1 VLRIRDPRTFVL
13 TLVTAAVAVWWMGAT
28 WAGPVGRSFAFWL
41 VACCV
46 CERMWVRLARGEAT
60 LSMASCGNF
69 AALLLLPASQAM
81 AVTALSSVLGEMLFM
96 RKPPRR
102 VAFNAA
108 QSAITV
114 GVAAWMFDALGGD
127 RTRLMEMIG
136 TLQWTPLIGAALA
149 YFLVNSAAVSLA
161 VSLSD
166 RLHFATAWKDN
177 FGSAYELISSGALFS
192 LGVLVA
198 IHYEMAGAGATL
210 FAALPLVLAYAGYRH
225 YLKLRALAE
234 GRDRPDDL
242 DRAA

>member
-1 VLRIRDPRTFVL
+1 VLKIRDPRTFWL
-13 TLVTAAVAVWWMGAT
+13 TLTVATVAVAWIGQTWSGPAGGA
-28 WAGPVGRSFAFWL
+28 FAFWL

-81 AVTALSSVLGEMLFM
+81 AVTALSSVVGEMLFM

-114 GVAAWMFDALGGD
+114 GIAAWMFDALGGD
-127 RTRLMEMIG
+127 RTRLLEMIG

-149 YFLVNSAAVSLA
+149 YFFVNSGAVSLA
-161 VSLSD
+161 VALSD
-166 RLHFATAWKDN
+166 RIAFASAWKDN
-177 FGSAYELISSGALFS
+177 FGNAYEFISSGALFS

-225 YLKLRALAE
+225 YLKLRALATPPDQ
-234 GRDRPDDL
+234 RDRF